1 MWCRKCN
8 PSPENLND
16 CWLFCNHK
24 KFIKFYPQNV
34 DSFETQSITKKLS
47 SPYHESHVI
56 ETKTIFKHS
65 GIACIQQLEKSI
77 LDMINWCQ
85 LFSTWEFMSDFLII
99 ETRLVTLGHNSA
111 TNNVYSRYP
120 PEGGLRATPLTHLS
134 TDIFMYL
141 KEILTTINGKLKSE
155 RRLMITMI
163 RCWLID

>member
-1 MWCRKCN
+1 
-8 PSPENLND
+8 
-16 CWLFCNHK
+16 
-24 KFIKFYPQNV
+24 
-34 DSFETQSITKKLS
+34 
-47 SPYHESHVI
+47 
-56 ETKTIFKHS
+56 
-65 GIACIQQLEKSI
+65 
-77 LDMINWCQ
+77 
-85 LFSTWEFMSDFLII
+85 MSDFLII

-163 RCWLID
+163 RC